1 MIVRVLLDPNKD
13 AFGRQ
18 KNGIPNRQVAS
29 ELHAAGIPIRWCDTH
44 GEQNHSKMIVKY
56 NDQQAEL
63 IVGSANFT
71 ARNLKITTL
80 KRICWLS
87 AKFKIKFLKMLRI
100 TSILHGQTCRGNR

>member
-80 KRICWLS
+80 KRICWL
-87 AKFKIKFLKMLRI
+87 
-100 TSILHGQTCRGNR
+100 